1 MRKEKLEELNKY
13 LNELKTIEITKNN
26 SNTNK
31 FLSVEAFNYK
41 LNNGIILPRE
51 RIYKNGKDGSASIIM
66 PITKAGEVLT
76 VIEPRVFT
84 KTGVSIGFPAG
95 YIEESESPEV
105 SALRELKEETGYT
118 TEGRLI
124 LLDSYYQDE
133 GCSSAYNYSFL
144 ALDCEKTTHQ
154 QLDQFEVIKYM
165 LFTYEELF
173 ELEKM
178 GYING
183 ANSKITLEKSKV
195 YMRGRY

>member
-1 MRKEKLEELNKY
+1 MRKEKLEELNQY
-13 LNELKTIEITKNN
+13 LNELKTIEIIKKK

-31 FLSVEAFNYK
+31 FLKVEAFNYK
-41 LNNGIILPRE
+41 LNNGVILPRE

-66 PITKAGEVLT
+66 PITKDGEVLT

-84 KTGVSIGFPAG
+84 KTGVSVGFPAG
-95 YIEESESPEV
+95 YIEEGESKEV

-118 TEGRLI
+118 TEKSLI

-133 GCSSAYNYSFL
+133 GCSAAYNYSFL
-144 ALDCEKTTHQ
+144 ALDCEKTNSQ

-183 ANSKITLEKSKV
+183 VNSKITLEKSKI
-195 YMRGRY
+195 YMKGRN

>member
-1 MRKEKLEELNKY
+1 MRKEKLEELKHY
-13 LNELKTIEITKNN
+13 INELKTIEVIEKTPN
-26 SNTNK
+26 SNK
-31 FLSVEAFNYK
+31 FLTVEAFNYK

-66 PITKAGEVLT
+66 PVTKEGEILT

-84 KTGVSIGFPAG
+84 RNGVSVGFPAG
-95 YIEESESPEV
+95 YIEKDESPEL
-105 SALRELKEETGYT
+105 SAYRELEEETGFT
-118 TEGRLI
+118 TNQKLI

-133 GCSSAYNYSFL
+133 GCSAAYNYSFL
-144 ALDCEKTTHQ
+144 ALDCEKTTDQH
-154 QLDQFEVIKYM
+154 LDKDEVIRYM
-165 LFTYEELF
+165 LFNYEELF

-195 YMRGRY
+195 YMKGRY